1 VDYLGPGLITLSLVV
16 VLAGLVYFGWRNRLR
31 RQQDVAPLPAV
42 PEGLPEPEAA
52 YEGQYVVTTTAGD
65 WLDRLAVH
73 SLGIRSTALLRLYPQ
88 GVLVERRGVPDLYVP
103 ASSIRCVRTESGMVG
118 KFVEKDGLAV
128 ITWSLGDRDVDTAF
142 RTRHAADKRP
152 MLEHLRTYVTA
163 VTDNDED
170 LS

>member
-1 VDYLGPGLITLSLVV
+1 MDYLGPGLITLSLVV
-16 VLAGLVYFGWRNRLR
+16 VLVGLVYFGWRNRLK

-42 PEGLPEPEAA
+42 PEELSAPVAA

-73 SLGIRSTALLRLYPQ
+73 SLGIRSNALLRVYPQ
-88 GVLVERRGVPDLYVP
+88 GVLIERRGVQDLYLP
-103 ASSIRCVRTESGMVG
+103 ASSISGVRTESGMVG
-118 KFVEKDGLAV
+118 KFVERDGLAV
-128 ITWSLGDRDVDTAF
+128 ITWSLGGRDVDTAF
-142 RTRHAADKRP
+142 RNRQAADKRP
-152 MLEHLRTYVTA
+152 MLEHLETFVPA

>member
-1 VDYLGPGLITLSLVV
+1 MDYLGPGLITLSLVV
-16 VLAGLVYFGWRNRLR
+16 VLVGLVYFGWRNRLK

-42 PEGLPEPEAA
+42 PEDLPAPVAA

-73 SLGIRSTALLRLYPQ
+73 SLGIRSNALLRVYPQ
-88 GVLVERRGVPDLYVP
+88 GVLIERRGVPDLYLP
-103 ASSIRCVRTESGMVG
+103 ASGISGVRTESGMVG

-128 ITWSLGDRDVDTAF
+128 ITWSLGGRDVDTAF
-142 RTRHAADKRP
+142 RNRHAAEKRP
-152 MLEHLRTYVTA
+152 MLEHLRTFVPA

>member
-1 VDYLGPGLITLSLVV
+1 MDYLGPGLITLSLVV
-16 VLAGLVYFGWRNRLR
+16 VLVGLVYFGWRNRLK

-42 PEGLPEPEAA
+42 PEDLPAPVAA

-73 SLGIRSTALLRLYPQ
+73 SLGIRSNALLRVYPQ
-88 GVLVERRGVPDLYVP
+88 GVLIERRGVPDLYLP
-103 ASSIRCVRTESGMVG
+103 AAGISGVRTESGMVG

-128 ITWSLGDRDVDTAF
+128 ITWSLGGRDVDTAF
-142 RTRHAADKRP
+142 RNRHAAEKRP
-152 MLEHLRTYVTA
+152 MLEHLKSFVPA

>member
-1 VDYLGPGLITLSLVV
+1 MDYLGPGLITLSLVV
-16 VLAGLVYFGWRNRLR
+16 VLVGLVYFGWRNRLK

-42 PEGLPEPEAA
+42 PEDLPAPVAA

-73 SLGIRSTALLRLYPQ
+73 SLGIRSNAVLRVYPQ
-88 GVLVERRGVPDLYVP
+88 GVLIERRGVPDLYLP
-103 ASSIRCVRTESGMVG
+103 AAGISDVRTESGMVG

-128 ITWSLGDRDVDTAF
+128 ITWSLGGRDVDTAF
-142 RTRHAADKRP
+142 RNRHAAEKRP
-152 MLEHLRTYVTA
+152 MLEHLKTFVPA

>member
-16 VLAGLVYFGWRNRLR
+16 VLVGLAYLGWRNRLK

-42 PEGLPEPEAA
+42 PQELSAPEAA

-73 SLGIRSTALLRLYPQ
+73 SLGIRSTALLRLYPH
-88 GVLVERRGVPDLYVP
+88 GVLIERRGVPDLYLP
-103 ASSIRCVRTESGMVG
+103 ASNILGVRTESGMAG

-128 ITWSLGDRDVDTAF
+128 ITWLLGDRDVDTAF
-142 RTRHAADKRP
+142 RNRHAADKRP
-152 MLEHLRTYVTA
+152 MLEHLKTYVPA